1 MMCAKISNITYF
13 YQSFWQDQGEQDEV
27 GEREGIWGEGR
38 EALDERAKSKEIKK
52 LKKKKKKPQLNK
64 SLKIKACV

>member
-1 MMCAKISNITYF
+1 MMCAKISNIAYF

-27 GEREGIWGEGR
+27 GRERVYEGRGR

-52 LKKKKKKPQLNK
+52 QKEKKKN
-64 SLKIKACV
+64 SWIKL